1 MSVLLAPHQ
10 AEARNTTPNTPQ
22 SDRPVEVPNLS
33 ASWTNI
39 LLPFESVRRPT
50 SFQLANLSTPPEAS
64 GAQHETGMSPAVVEN
79 QGRRFAL
86 LKNLK
91 KSWTLLSLW
100 LFLIIFVVL
109 YSLYVS
115 ETLLN
120 PSPKLG
126 KLLLQAS
133 DTNLLISVLSQVLVG
148 LLSSIYKDIFD
159 ALRWHFAIGVSGLA
173 MPAFFELSAAT
184 SVIAAFLLSITSI
197 RPFWGFIR

>member
-1 MSVLLAPHQ
+1 M
-10 AEARNTTPNTPQ
+10 TPNKPQ
-22 SDRPVEVPNLS
+22 SDWPVEDSNLPT
-33 ASWTNI
+33 SWANI
-39 LLPFESVRRPT
+39 FLPLESVRRPT

-64 GAQHETGMSPAVVEN
+64 NAEHETGMSLAVVEN
-79 QGRRFAL
+79 QGRRLAL
-86 LKNLK
+86 LANLK
-91 KSWTLLSLW
+91 KSCMSLSLW
-100 LFLIIFVVL
+100 LFLIIFFTL

-148 LLSSIYKDIFD
+148 LLSSLYKDIFD
-159 ALRWHFAIGVSGLA
+159 ALRWHLAMSGLA
-173 MPAFFELSAAT
+173 MPAFFGLSAAT
-184 SVIAAFLLSITSI
+184 SVIATILLSITSV